1 MCLICCCVI
10 VMQLEMR
17 SQDRQL
23 AQTLLGLNKEI
34 QRLRRENGSLLLD
47 ADSTEHLWPHRAEQ
61 GLMREQCPG
70 EQMGLEEWNT
80 NNSPVLECTLLAL
93 CLKCLVGKNTES
105 MFMYVKSWP
114 NISRTGCW
122 DLYSELHLHPFT
134 PGINILFDQITIEK
148 HLTTGVNASKTHC
161 NHKTT
166 SF

>member
-47 ADSTEHLWPHRAEQ
+47 ADSTEHLWPHRTEQ

-70 EQMGLEEWNT
+70 EQMRVEEWNT
-80 NNSPVLECTLLAL
+80 NNCPVLECTLL
-93 CLKCLVGKNTES
+93 KCLVGKYFES
-105 MFMYVKSWP
+105 MFMYVKTWP
-114 NISRTGCW
+114 NISQLGAEICTQNYIY
-122 DLYSELHLHPFT
+122 LPLHLALTYFF
-134 PGINILFDQITIEK
+134 GDQIMIRK
-148 HLTTGVNASKTHC
+148 HCRFKCIRNTM
-161 NHKTT
+161 
-166 SF
+166 